1 MSCDKIPPVPTPPP
15 PVNGAL
21 VVLLVL
27 LGFGVVGGG
36 LCFWKRK
43 EIKAWA
49 LWKFASARFYS
60 SMKPSLDAEDQQVED
75 DDGRSREASGRQA
88 VGGYSGV
95 DPYSIS

>member
-1 MSCDKIPPVPTPPP
+1 MTCEKIPPAPEQPP

-27 LGFGVVGGG
+27 LGLGVVGGG

-43 EIKAWA
+43 EVKQWV

-75 DDGRSREASGRQA
+75 DNGSSREAAGA
-88 VGGYSGV
+88 HAKGGYSSV
-95 DPYSIS
+95 DRI